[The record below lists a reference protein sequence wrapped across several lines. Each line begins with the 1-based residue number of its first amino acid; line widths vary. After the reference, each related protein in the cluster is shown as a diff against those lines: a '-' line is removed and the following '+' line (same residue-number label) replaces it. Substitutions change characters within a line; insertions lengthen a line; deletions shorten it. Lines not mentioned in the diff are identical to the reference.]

1 MCFITSHVGSCF
13 YGRYNHHPLGVHAV
27 FNFMVG
33 AVSNLKIMA
42 GQKIIAD
49 SKMVVHAKNFHAG
62 HCVGAT
68 HI

>member
-1 MCFITSHVGSCF
+1 
-13 YGRYNHHPLGVHAV
+13 
-27 FNFMVG
+27 MVG